1 MKNYSSKLK
10 IKEVFLIIFL
20 NLSLE
25 NSQWLNLLRGAKEI
39 DSKQI
44 EYFLNKTK
52 KISKNIRFKY
62 INSQREK

>member
-1 MKNYSSKLK
+1 M
-10 IKEVFLIIFL
+10 FLIIFL

-44 EYFLNKTK
+44 EYFLNETK
-52 KISKNIRFKY
+52 KLAKILGSSILALKGKNKF
-62 INSQREK
+62 

>member
-52 KISKNIRFKY
+52 KN
-62 INSQREK
+62 